1 MVETR
6 VEVDLRMNFVD
17 VIETMLGLQRAGKTS
32 VSFSWFDMGRKI
44 GVSFTFPSGRR
55 HAVRVDF
62 EPGWDF
68 HVIDAMRFWLE
79 DHPEVMVG

>member
-6 VEVDLRMNFVD
+6 VEVDLRMNFV
-17 VIETMLGLQRAGKTS
+17 
-32 VSFSWFDMGRKI
+32 
-44 GVSFTFPSGRR
+44 RR